1 MGAPY
6 CIKNENFKQQ
16 QFEAYCKVS
25 LLDRLF
31 QILFALE
38 MVFAGRYEQKLKM
51 EEKRD
56 ILWTKS
62 KCLLLSLIQMNSSF
76 GFNANSFQ
84 FSSGKRR
91 QWGRTAKGKGRQPP
105 PHASSPSQKNE
116 FKFRGIELLCFSLF
130 TH

>member
-16 QFEAYCKVS
+16 QFEAYCKVF

-31 QILFALE
+31 RILFASE
-38 MVFAGRYEQKLKM
+38 MAFAGRYEQKLKM

-76 GFNANSFQ
+76 SFNASSFQ
-84 FSSGKRR
+84 QSERKKTAAGAASKRQGASTSSH
-91 QWGRTAKGKGRQPP
+91 AEAPP
-105 PHASSPSQKNE
+105 SRNE
-116 FKFRGIELLCFSLF
+116 FKF
-130 TH
+130 